1 MSLVRNYAS
10 GAMAILKRD
19 ALLFASYRSRFASQ
33 LLSLVFSLTLFYY
46 VSRLVHVGS
55 FLSPDAYFAYVVIGL
70 VVLET
75 MSSTL
80 VIMPLSLRQELVA
93 GTWERLVVSPFG
105 PVASVASM
113 TIFPFLS
120 AVSLG
125 TVTIG
130 LAALLFG
137 THVQWPTALLAVP
150 VAAIT
155 GLAFAPFAF
164 AIAAAVLAVKQ
175 AGVGAGFIVTG
186 LSLVGG
192 FFFPVS
198 LLPGWIGWA
207 ADVQPFTPALDLT
220 RHLLIG
226 TPLHGGPWVEVARV
240 AAFAC
245 VLLPVSLWVLGVSI
259 RFGRRRGTIIEY

>member
-1 MSLVRNYAS
+1 MSLVQEYAS

-19 ALLFASYRSRFASQ
+19 ALLFASYRFRFASQ

-55 FLSPDAYFAYVVIGL
+55 FRSPDAYFAYVVIGL

-75 MSSTL
+75 MSATL

-93 GTWERLVVSPFG
+93 GTWERLVLSPFG
-105 PVASVASM
+105 PIASVAFM

-120 AVSLG
+120 AVLLG
-125 TVTIG
+125 TVTMG

-137 THVQWPTALLAVP
+137 MHVQWPTALLAMP
-150 VAAIT
+150 VAAIG
-155 GLAFAPFAF
+155 GLAFVPFAF
-164 AIAAAVLAVKQ
+164 VIAAAVLAVKQ

-198 LLPGWIGWA
+198 LLPDWIGWA

-226 TPLHGGPWVEVARV
+226 TPLHGGAWGELARV

-245 VLLPVSLWVLGVSI
+245 VLLPVSLWVLGLSI
-259 RFGRRRGTIIEY
+259 RFGRRRGTLMEY